1 MVIMYPIEHMLAW
14 KTELGHPF
22 RKRQVCNRS
31 SKVHDP
37 IHFLSMFKALY
48 NKGNVYKFQI
58 FFCTL
63 VGPCWRQQNSSDV
76 FFHCPAEVDFS
87 RSLSTS
93 LK

>member
-1 MVIMYPIEHMLAW
+1 MYPIEHMLAW

-22 RKRQVCNRS
+22 RKRQVSNRS

-58 FFCTL
+58 FFVHWWVLADVSKIQVTFFSIVLPKWTFPGAYRL
-63 VGPCWRQQNSSDV
+63 V
-76 FFHCPAEVDFS
+76 
-87 RSLSTS
+87 
-93 LK
+93 